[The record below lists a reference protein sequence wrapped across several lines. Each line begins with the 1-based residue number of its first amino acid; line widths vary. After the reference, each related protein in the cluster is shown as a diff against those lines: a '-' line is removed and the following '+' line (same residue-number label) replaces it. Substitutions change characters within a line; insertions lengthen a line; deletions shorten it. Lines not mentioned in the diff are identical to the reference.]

1 MCGLLSSNL
10 GYTVEASGNVDD
22 VVQRLMKELSARG
35 FGVLSNIDVK
45 KIIKDKLGQDME
57 SYVVFDV
64 CNPRH
69 AKKAIDSHKE
79 VGLVLPCKV
88 MVYEDKQ
95 KTWISLYKPTE
106 AIKSLGFSDLNSLA
120 TEVEEQLEQALNSSR

>member
-1 MCGLLSSNL
+1 MSSNP
-10 GYTVEASGNVDD
+10 GYTVEAHGNVDD
-22 VVQRLMKELSARG
+22 AVERLTKELSAKG
-35 FGVLSNIDVK
+35 FGVLSNINVK
-45 KIIKDKLGQDME
+45 KIIKDKLGQDMDG
-57 SYVVFDV
+57 YVLLDV

-79 VGLVLPCKV
+79 VGLVLPCKI
-88 MVYEDKQ
+88 MVYEDKK

-106 AIKSLGFSDLNSLA
+106 AIKSLGFSDLDSLA

>member
-1 MCGLLSSNL
+1 M
-10 GYTVEASGNVDD
+10 
-22 VVQRLMKELSARG
+22 
-35 FGVLSNIDVK
+35 K
-45 KIIKDKLGQDME
+45 KIIKDKLGQDMDG
-57 SYVVFDV
+57 YVLLDV

-79 VGLVLPCKV
+79 VGLVLPCKI
-88 MVYEDKQ
+88 MVYEDKK

-106 AIKSLGFSDLNSLA
+106 AIKSLGFSDLDSLA